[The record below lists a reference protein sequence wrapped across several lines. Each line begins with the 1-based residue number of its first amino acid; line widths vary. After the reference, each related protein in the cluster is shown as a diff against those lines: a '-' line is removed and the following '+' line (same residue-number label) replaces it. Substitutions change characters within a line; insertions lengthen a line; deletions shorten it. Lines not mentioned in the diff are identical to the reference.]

1 MHTTLA
7 HLDEPPTLAAVGIG
21 VHGPAGHVD
30 VFSLPDLWQL
40 HLYDYEADV
49 TVDGTEYAIR
59 PGRVSLVPP
68 GAEVRY
74 RYRGRSSHLYVHL
87 HLGSGGT
94 PRSIP
99 VIQHVGPELTWLT
112 AQLRQ
117 ALAAWPNTP
126 ARAAAEVWAALWR
139 VAQLAPA
146 RERNTQAGHPAVAAA
161 VALIEAR
168 LGQPLTVPE
177 IAAAA
182 GVSHNHL
189 TRLFRAATG
198 ETVVGYIRARRME
211 RARHFLQA
219 TTLSIPAVA
228 ASVGIPDLQVFNKA
242 CRRALG
248 ASPRGIR
255 GAQPVSH
262 NGGNLFASCGDQAV
276 HLDSNLRTD
285 GHADC
290 TAGRAAA
297 QA

>member
-1 MHTTLA
+1 MHTVLA
-7 HLDEPPTLAAVGIG
+7 HLDEPPALAAVGIG

-30 VFSLPDLWQL
+30 VFSLPHLWQL
-40 HLYDYEADV
+40 HLYDYEADL
-49 TVDGTEYAIR
+49 TVNGTEHAIR
-59 PGRVSLVPP
+59 PGWVSLVPP

-74 RYRGRSSHLYVHL
+74 RYRGRSPHLYVHL
-87 HLGSGGT
+87 RLGSGGT

-99 VIQHVGPELTWLT
+99 MVQHAGSDLALLTV
-112 AQLRQ
+112 QLQQ
-117 ALAAWPNTP
+117 ALTAWPNTP

-139 VAQLAPA
+139 VSQLAPP
-146 RERNTQAGHPAVAAA
+146 RERNTQAVHPAVAAA

-168 LGQPLTVPE
+168 LGQPLSVPE

-219 TTLSIPAVA
+219 TTLSVPAIA
-228 ASVGIPDLQVFNKA
+228 ASVGIPDLQAFNKA

-255 GAQPVSH
+255 AAPAGT
-262 NGGNLFASCGDQAV
+262 GGNLFASCGNQAV
-276 HLDSNLRTD
+276 HLGSNLRTD

-290 TAGRAAA
+290 TASRTPA

>member
-1 MHTTLA
+1 MHTALA
-7 HLDEPPTLAAVGIG
+7 HLDEPPALAAVGIG
-21 VHGPAGHVD
+21 VHGPAGQVD

-40 HLYDYEADV
+40 HLYDYEADL
-49 TVDGTEYAIR
+49 TVNGTPYAIR

-74 RYRGRSSHLYVHL
+74 HYRGRSPHLYAHL
-87 HLGSGGT
+87 RLGSGGI
-94 PRSIP
+94 PRRVP
-99 VIQHVGPELTWLT
+99 VVQDAGPDLALLT
-112 AQLRQ
+112 AQFQQ

-139 VAQLAPA
+139 VAQLAPP
-146 RERNTQAGHPAVAAA
+146 RERNARAVHPAVAAA

-168 LGQPLTVPE
+168 LGQPLRVPD
-177 IAAAA
+177 IAAAV

-189 TRLFRAATG
+189 TRLFHTATG

-219 TTLSIPAVA
+219 TTLSVPAVA
-228 ASVGIPDLQVFNKA
+228 ATVGIPDLQAFNKA

-255 GAQPVSH
+255 GTQPPSPH
-262 NGGNLFASCGDQAV
+262 SPAP
-276 HLDSNLRTD
+276 
-285 GHADC
+285 
-290 TAGRAAA
+290 
-297 QA
+297 